1 MIPEKGTPHCGCPFF
16 VSAEIFCAAG
26 GNSGRML
33 GLELGRFAEVLFAF
47 GGSAAI
53 FTDKERVF
61 D

>member
-1 MIPEKGTPHCGCPFF
+1 
-16 VSAEIFCAAG
+16 
-26 GNSGRML
+26 ML